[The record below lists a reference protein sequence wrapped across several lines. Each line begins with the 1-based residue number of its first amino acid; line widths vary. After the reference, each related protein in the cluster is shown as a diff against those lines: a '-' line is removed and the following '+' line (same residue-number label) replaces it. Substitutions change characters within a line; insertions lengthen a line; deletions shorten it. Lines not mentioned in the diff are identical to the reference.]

1 MKILITG
8 IAGFI
13 GHSLALDYLKNR
25 NITIIG
31 IDNFSRYSGKEIK
44 DLRIK
49 LLKKYKNFKLINI
62 DIKNKKK
69 ITLLFKKNYFDI
81 VVHLAAEVG
90 VRYSIIRPDKYVEAN
105 INGFFNIIDSL
116 KHNPPKKFLF
126 ASSSSVYGDSKV
138 FPLKENLNLEPI
150 NMYALSK
157 KNNEEVAKIYSKKY
171 KTKFIGLRFFTVFG
185 ERGRPDMFFFK
196 MILSVFKNRK
206 LYLNNSGNHYRDF
219 TYIKDVV
226 IILRKL
232 ISLKVKNKYEILNIC
247 SSRPVFLKN
256 FIKISEKFLKKI
268 NIVNVPLHPADVYKT
283 HGSNTKLLKLI
294 KKIKFTDLNTAIK
307 NTIVSYKKD
316 KIHNQKN

>member
-256 FIKISEKFLKKI
+256 FIQISEKYLKKI

-294 KKIKFTDLNTAIK
+294 KKMKFTNLNTAIK
-307 NTIVSYKKD
+307 NTIESYKKY
-316 KIHNQKN
+316 KIYNQKN

>member
-8 IAGFI
+8 VAGFI
-13 GHSLALDYLKNR
+13 GHSLAIDYLKNE
-25 NITIIG
+25 NNTIIG
-31 IDNFSRYSGKEIK
+31 IDNFSTYSGKEIK

-294 KKIKFTDLNTAIK
+294 KKMKFTNLNTAIK
-307 NTIVSYKKD
+307 NTIESYKKY
-316 KIHNQKN
+316 KIYNQKN

>member
-1 MKILITG
+1 
-8 IAGFI
+8 
-13 GHSLALDYLKNR
+13 
-25 NITIIG
+25 
-31 IDNFSRYSGKEIK
+31 
-44 DLRIK
+44 
-49 LLKKYKNFKLINI
+49 
-62 DIKNKKK
+62 
-69 ITLLFKKNYFDI
+69 
-81 VVHLAAEVG
+81 VHLAAEVG
-90 VRYSIIRPDKYVEAN
+90 VRYSIIRPDKYVDAN

-185 ERGRPDMFFFK
+185 ELGRPDMFFFK
-196 MILSVFKNRK
+196 MILTVFKNRK

-256 FIKISEKFLKKI
+256 FIKISEKYQKKI

-294 KKIKFTDLNTAIK
+294 KKMKFTNLDTAIK
-307 NTIVSYKKD
+307 NTIESYKKY
-316 KIHNQKN
+316 KIYNQKN

>member
-8 IAGFI
+8 AAGFI
-13 GHSLALDYLKNR
+13 GHSLARILIKNKK
-25 NITIIG
+25 NNIIG
-31 IDNFSRYSGKEIK
+31 IDNFSTYSGKDIK
-44 DLRIK
+44 RLRIK
-49 LLKKYKNFKLINI
+49 ILKKNKNFKFTKL
-62 DIKNKKK
+62 DILNKKK
-69 ITLLFKKNYFDI
+69 IELLFKKNNFDI

-90 VRYSIIRPDKYVEAN
+90 VRYSIIRPDKYVDAN

-157 KNNEEVAKIYSKKY
+157 KNNEDVAKIYSKKY

-185 ERGRPDMFFFK
+185 ELGRPDMFFFK
-196 MILSVFKNRK
+196 MILTVFKNRK

-256 FIKISEKFLKKI
+256 FIKISEKYQKKI

-294 KKIKFTDLNTAIK
+294 KKMKFTNLDTAIK
-307 NTIVSYKKD
+307 NTIESYKKY
-316 KIHNQKN
+316 KIYNQKN

>member
-8 IAGFI
+8 AAGFI
-13 GHSLALDYLKNR
+13 GHSLARILIKNKK
-25 NITIIG
+25 NNIIG
-31 IDNFSRYSGKEIK
+31 IDNFSTYSGKDIK
-44 DLRIK
+44 RLRIK
-49 LLKKYKNFKLINI
+49 ILKKNKNFKFKKL
-62 DIKNKKK
+62 DILNKKK
-69 ITLLFKKNYFDI
+69 IDLLFKKNNFDI

-105 INGFFNIIDSL
+105 INGFFNIIDSI
-116 KHNPPKKFLF
+116 KHNPPEKFLF

-196 MILSVFKNRK
+196 MILSVFKNEK

-256 FIKISEKFLKKI
+256 FIQISEKYLKKI

-294 KKIKFTDLNTAIK
+294 KKMKFTNLDTAIK
-307 NTIVSYKKD
+307 NTIESYKKY
-316 KIHNQKN
+316 KIHKQKN

>member
-8 IAGFI
+8 VAGFI
-13 GHSLALDYLKNR
+13 GHSLAIEYLKNK

-31 IDNFSRYSGKEIK
+31 IDNFSTYSGKEIK

-62 DIKNKKK
+62 NIKNKKK
-69 ITLLFKKNYFDI
+69 IELLFKKNNFDI

-90 VRYSIIRPDKYVEAN
+90 VRYSIIRPDKYVDAN

-185 ERGRPDMFFFK
+185 ELGRPDMFFFK
-196 MILSVFKNRK
+196 MILTVFKNRK

-247 SSRPVFLKN
+247 SSRTVFLKN
-256 FIKISEKFLKKI
+256 FIKISEKYLKKI

-294 KKIKFTDLNTAIK
+294 KKMKFTNLDTAIK
-307 NTIVSYKKD
+307 NTIESYKKY
-316 KIHNQKN
+316 KIYNQKN

>member
-8 IAGFI
+8 VAGFI
-13 GHSLALDYLKNR
+13 GHSLAIDYLKNE
-25 NITIIG
+25 NNTIIG
-31 IDNFSRYSGKEIK
+31 IDNFSTYSGKEIK

-69 ITLLFKKNYFDI
+69 IELLFKKNYFDI

-256 FIKISEKFLKKI
+256 FIQISEKYLKKI

>member
-8 IAGFI
+8 VAGFI
-13 GHSLALDYLKNR
+13 GHSLAIDYLKNE
-25 NITIIG
+25 NNTIIG
-31 IDNFSRYSGKEIK
+31 IDNFSTYSGKEIK

-185 ERGRPDMFFFK
+185 ELGRPDMFFFK
-196 MILSVFKNRK
+196 MILSVFKNGK

-256 FIKISEKFLKKI
+256 FIQISEKYLKKI
-268 NIVNVPLHPADVYKT
+268 NIVNVSLHPADVYKT
-283 HGSNTKLLKLI
+283 HGSNTKLMKLI
-294 KKIKFTDLNTAIK
+294 KKIKFTNLDTAIK
-307 NTIVSYKKD
+307 NTIESYKKY
-316 KIHNQKN
+316 KIYNQKN

>member
-8 IAGFI
+8 VAGFI
-13 GHSLALDYLKNR
+13 WHSLAIDFLKNK
-25 NITIIG
+25 NNTIVG
-31 IDNFSRYSGKEIK
+31 IDNFSTYSGKEIK
-44 DLRIK
+44 YLRIK
-49 LLKKYKNFKLINI
+49 LLKKYKNFRLINI

-69 ITLLFKKNYFDI
+69 FELFFKKNNFDI

-90 VRYSIIRPDKYVEAN
+90 VRYSIIRPDKYVDAN

-126 ASSSSVYGDSKV
+126 ASSSSVYGDTKV

-196 MILSVFKNRK
+196 MILSVFKNGK

-256 FIKISEKFLKKI
+256 FIKISEKYLKKI

-283 HGSNTKLLKLI
+283 HGSNSKLLKLI
-294 KKIKFTDLNTAIK
+294 KKMKFTNLDTAIK
-307 NTIVSYKKD
+307 NTIVSYKKY
-316 KIHNQKN
+316 KIYNQKN

>member
-13 GHSLALDYLKNR
+13 GHSLAIDYLKNR

-69 ITLLFKKNYFDI
+69 IDLLFKKNNFDI

-90 VRYSIIRPDKYVEAN
+90 VRYSIIRPDKYVDSN

-256 FIKISEKFLKKI
+256 FIQISEKYLKKI

-294 KKIKFTDLNTAIK
+294 KKMKFTNLNTAIK
-307 NTIVSYKKD
+307 NTIESYKKY
-316 KIHNQKN
+316 KIYNQKN

>member
-8 IAGFI
+8 AAGFI
-13 GHSLALDYLKNR
+13 GHSLARILIKNKK
-25 NITIIG
+25 NNIIG
-31 IDNFSRYSGKEIK
+31 IDNFSTYSGKDIK
-44 DLRIK
+44 RLRIK
-49 LLKKYKNFKLINI
+49 ILKKNKNFKFTKL
-62 DIKNKKK
+62 DILNKKK
-69 ITLLFKKNYFDI
+69 IELLFKKNNFDI

-90 VRYSIIRPDKYVEAN
+90 VRYSIIRPDKYVDAN

-185 ERGRPDMFFFK
+185 ELGRPDMFFFK
-196 MILSVFKNRK
+196 MILTVFKNRK

-256 FIKISEKFLKKI
+256 FIKISEKYLKKI

-294 KKIKFTDLNTAIK
+294 KKMKFTNLDTAIK
-307 NTIVSYKKD
+307 NTIESYKKY
-316 KIHNQKN
+316 KIHKQKN

>member
-8 IAGFI
+8 VAGFI
-13 GHSLALDYLKNR
+13 GHSLAIEYLKNK

-31 IDNFSRYSGKEIK
+31 IDNFSTYSGKEIK

-49 LLKKYKNFKLINI
+49 LLKKYKNFRLINI

-69 ITLLFKKNYFDI
+69 VELLFKKNNFDI

-90 VRYSIIRPDKYVEAN
+90 VRYSIIRPDKYVDAN

-196 MILSVFKNRK
+196 MILSVFKNGK

-256 FIKISEKFLKKI
+256 FIKISEKYLKKI

-283 HGSNTKLLKLI
+283 HGSNSKLLKLI
-294 KKIKFTDLNTAIK
+294 KKIQFTNLDTAIK
-307 NTIVSYKKD
+307 NTIVSYKKY
-316 KIHNQKN
+316 KIYNQKN

>member
-8 IAGFI
+8 VAGFI
-13 GHSLALDYLKNR
+13 GHSLAIDYLKNE
-25 NITIIG
+25 NNTIIG
-31 IDNFSRYSGKEIK
+31 IDNFSTYSGKEIK

-69 ITLLFKKNYFDI
+69 IELLFEKNNFDI

-90 VRYSIIRPDKYVEAN
+90 VRYSIIRPDKYVDAN

-185 ERGRPDMFFFK
+185 ELGRPDMFFFK
-196 MILSVFKNRK
+196 MILTVFKNRK

-256 FIKISEKFLKKI
+256 FIKISEKYLKKI

-294 KKIKFTDLNTAIK
+294 KKMKFTNLDTAIK
-307 NTIVSYKKD
+307 NTIESYKKY
-316 KIHNQKN
+316 KIYNQKN

>member
-8 IAGFI
+8 VAGFI
-13 GHSLALDYLKNR
+13 GHSLAIDYLKNE
-25 NITIIG
+25 NNTIIG
-31 IDNFSRYSGKEIK
+31 IDNFSTYSGKEIK

-256 FIKISEKFLKKI
+256 FIQISEKYLKKI

-294 KKIKFTDLNTAIK
+294 KKMKFTNLNTAIK
-307 NTIVSYKKD
+307 NTIESYKKY
-316 KIHNQKN
+316 KIYNQKN

>member
-8 IAGFI
+8 VAGFI
-13 GHSLALDYLKNR
+13 GHSLAIEYLKNK

-31 IDNFSRYSGKEIK
+31 IDNFSTYSGKEIK

-62 DIKNKKK
+62 DLKNKKK
-69 ITLLFKKNYFDI
+69 IELLFKKNNFDI

-90 VRYSIIRPDKYVEAN
+90 VRYSIIRPDKYVDAN

-185 ERGRPDMFFFK
+185 ERGRPDMFSFK
-196 MILSVFKNRK
+196 MIFSVFKNRK

-232 ISLKVKNKYEILNIC
+232 ISLKIKNKYETLNIC
-247 SSRPVFLKN
+247 SSRPVFLKD
-256 FIKISEKFLKKI
+256 FIKISEKYLKKI

-283 HGSNTKLLKLI
+283 HGSNTKLFKLI
-294 KKIKFTDLNTAIK
+294 KKMQFTNLDTAIK
-307 NTIVSYKKD
+307 NTIESYKKY
-316 KIHNQKN
+316 KIYNQKN

>member
-8 IAGFI
+8 VAGFI
-13 GHSLALDYLKNR
+13 GHSLAIEYLKNK

-31 IDNFSRYSGKEIK
+31 IDNFSTYSGKEIK

-69 ITLLFKKNYFDI
+69 IELLFEKNNFDI

-90 VRYSIIRPDKYVEAN
+90 VRYSIIRPDKYVDAN

-185 ERGRPDMFFFK
+185 ELGRPDMFFFK
-196 MILSVFKNRK
+196 MILTVFKNRK

-256 FIKISEKFLKKI
+256 FIKISEKYLKKI

-294 KKIKFTDLNTAIK
+294 KKMKFTNLDTAIK
-307 NTIVSYKKD
+307 NTIESYKKY
-316 KIHNQKN
+316 KIYNQKN

>member
-8 IAGFI
+8 AAGFI
-13 GHSLALDYLKNR
+13 GHSLARILIKNKK
-25 NITIIG
+25 NNIIG
-31 IDNFSRYSGKEIK
+31 IDNFSTYSGKDIK
-44 DLRIK
+44 RLRIK
-49 LLKKYKNFKLINI
+49 ILKKNKNFKFTKL
-62 DIKNKKK
+62 DILNKKK
-69 ITLLFKKNYFDI
+69 IELLFKKNNFDI

-90 VRYSIIRPDKYVEAN
+90 VRYSIIRPDKYVDAN
-105 INGFFNIIDSL
+105 INGFFNIVDSL

-157 KNNEEVAKIYSKKY
+157 KNNEDVAKIYSKKY

-185 ERGRPDMFFFK
+185 ELGRPDMFFFK
-196 MILSVFKNRK
+196 MILTVFKNRK

-256 FIKISEKFLKKI
+256 FIKISEKYQKKI

-294 KKIKFTDLNTAIK
+294 KKMKFTNLDTAIK
-307 NTIVSYKKD
+307 NTIESYKKY
-316 KIHNQKN
+316 KIYNQKN

>member
-1 MKILITG
+1 MRILITG
-8 IAGFI
+8 VAGFI
-13 GHSLALDYLKNR
+13 GHSLAIDFLKNK
-25 NITIIG
+25 NNTIVG
-31 IDNFSRYSGKEIK
+31 IDNFSTYSGKEIK
-44 DLRIK
+44 YLRIK

-69 ITLLFKKNYFDI
+69 VELLFKKNNFDI

-90 VRYSIIRPDKYVEAN
+90 VRFSIIRPDKYVEAN

-196 MILSVFKNRK
+196 MILSVFKNGK

-256 FIKISEKFLKKI
+256 FIKISEKYLKKI

-283 HGSNTKLLKLI
+283 HGSNSKLLKLI
-294 KKIKFTDLNTAIK
+294 KKMKFTNLDTAIK
-307 NTIVSYKKD
+307 NTIVSYKKY
-316 KIHNQKN
+316 KIYNQKN

>member
-13 GHSLALDYLKNR
+13 GHSLAIDYLKNR

-49 LLKKYKNFKLINI
+49 LLKKYKNFKLIKI

-69 ITLLFKKNYFDI
+69 IEVLFKKNYFDI

-105 INGFFNIIDSL
+105 INGFFNIIDSI
-116 KHNPPKKFLF
+116 KHNPPEKFLF

-185 ERGRPDMFFFK
+185 ELGRPDMFFFK
-196 MILSVFKNRK
+196 MILSVFKNEK

-232 ISLKVKNKYEILNIC
+232 ISLNVKNKYEILNIC
-247 SSRPVFLKN
+247 SSRPIFLKN
-256 FIKISEKFLKKI
+256 FIKTSENYLKKI

-283 HGSNTKLLKLI
+283 HGSNIKLMKLI
-294 KKIKFTDLNTAIK
+294 KKMKFTNLDTAIK
-307 NTIVSYKKD
+307 NTIESYKKY
-316 KIHNQKN
+316 KIHKQKN

>member
-8 IAGFI
+8 VAGFI
-13 GHSLALDYLKNR
+13 GHSLAIDYLKNE
-25 NITIIG
+25 NNTIIG

-69 ITLLFKKNYFDI
+69 IELLFEKNNFDI

-90 VRYSIIRPDKYVEAN
+90 VRYSIIRPDKYVDAN

-185 ERGRPDMFFFK
+185 ELGRPDMFFFK
-196 MILSVFKNRK
+196 MILTVFKNRK

-256 FIKISEKFLKKI
+256 FIKISEKYLKKI

-294 KKIKFTDLNTAIK
+294 KKMKFTNLDTAIK
-307 NTIVSYKKD
+307 NTIESYKKY
-316 KIHNQKN
+316 KIYNQKN

>member
-8 IAGFI
+8 AAGFI
-13 GHSLALDYLKNR
+13 GHSLARILIKNKK
-25 NITIIG
+25 NNIIG
-31 IDNFSRYSGKEIK
+31 IDNFSTYSGKDIK
-44 DLRIK
+44 RLRIK
-49 LLKKYKNFKLINI
+49 ILKKNKNFKFTKL
-62 DIKNKKK
+62 DILNKKK
-69 ITLLFKKNYFDI
+69 IELLFKKNNFDI

-90 VRYSIIRPDKYVEAN
+90 VRYSIIRPDKYVDAN

-185 ERGRPDMFFFK
+185 ELGRPDMFFFK
-196 MILSVFKNRK
+196 MILTVFKNRK

-256 FIKISEKFLKKI
+256 FIKISEKYQKKI

-294 KKIKFTDLNTAIK
+294 KKMKFTNLDTAIK
-307 NTIVSYKKD
+307 NTIESYKKY
-316 KIHNQKN
+316 KIYNQKN

>member
-8 IAGFI
+8 AAGFI
-13 GHSLALDYLKNR
+13 GHSLARILIKNKK
-25 NITIIG
+25 NNIIG
-31 IDNFSRYSGKEIK
+31 IDNFSTYSGKDIK
-44 DLRIK
+44 RLRIK
-49 LLKKYKNFKLINI
+49 ILKKNKNFEFTKL
-62 DIKNKKK
+62 DILNKKK
-69 ITLLFKKNYFDI
+69 IELLFKKNNFDI

-90 VRYSIIRPDKYVEAN
+90 VRYSIIRPDKYVDAN

-185 ERGRPDMFFFK
+185 ELGRPDMFFFK
-196 MILSVFKNRK
+196 MILTVFKNRK

-256 FIKISEKFLKKI
+256 FIKISEKYLKKI

-294 KKIKFTDLNTAIK
+294 KKMKFTNLDTAIK
-307 NTIVSYKKD
+307 NTIESYKKY
-316 KIHNQKN
+316 KIYNQKN